1 MIWPPRILSNG
12 TGCSDSTIESTY
24 RLLTA
29 MLEEPLMLQ
38 EQSKQQTVIN
48 LHFPGG
54 MYRKR
59 YSQGNLLRDIA
70 MGLLEWANDFDT
82 TRDLLELL
90 DLSETAVEAYRQQV
104 IAGAEAALSSELCQS
119 TPVFESV
126 HSLDEGRGVARC

>member
-1 MIWPPRILSNG
+1 MSWPPHILG
-12 TGCSDSTIESTY
+12 DDTGCSDSIVESTF

-38 EQSKQQTVIN
+38 EQSKRQTAIN

-70 MGLLEWANDFDT
+70 MGLLRWANDFDT

-90 DLSETAVEAYRQQV
+90 DLSDHAVEAYRQQV

-119 TPVFESV
+119 APVLEEA
-126 HSLDEGRGVARC
+126 LDADD

>member
-38 EQSKQQTVIN
+38 EQSKQQAAIN

-54 MYRKR
+54 VYRKH
-59 YSQGNLLRDIA
+59 YSQGILLRDMA

-90 DLSETAVEAYRQQV
+90 DLSDHAVEAYRQQV

-119 TPVFESV
+119 APVLEEA
-126 HSLDEGRGVARC
+126 LDADD